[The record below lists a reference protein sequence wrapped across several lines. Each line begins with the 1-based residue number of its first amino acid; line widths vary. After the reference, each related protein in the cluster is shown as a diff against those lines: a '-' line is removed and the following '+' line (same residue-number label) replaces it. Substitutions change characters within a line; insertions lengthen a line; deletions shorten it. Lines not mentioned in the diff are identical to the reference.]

1 MHDAGSVAEQ
11 LLALHAEP
19 IRYRPRLTHGREPFA
34 GGIHVFRF
42 AQGKF
47 PQGLARRL
55 SATQREGVQAA
66 AQFFVRQI
74 CFWDGATHYQVLC
87 VAPDSRLPNIREH
100 YKGLIALIH
109 PDRKADGEESWP
121 NEFAQRANKA
131 WAVLSHDASRH
142 EYDAGLRK
150 AGYASRP
157 FDGFEPVPA
166 GLAPEDMAGVRK
178 GRASRPRLRTSVGVA
193 SVALASLFFAYTWWA
208 SHIPSEYA
216 TLQRAAPFEF
226 SLRWMRDAGSRVKL
240 PGFLGVTEAR
250 PTGEPASADDD
261 PEVTRASLPERK
273 PRAALAPELVESAP
287 VPPPA
292 RSESALRQPPAM
304 PAPVTAPKPAQPAR
318 AQPDIPRAVVAKQV
332 QTAQATQAASA
343 APDFASRLP
352 DLEVLVTRIVAY
364 YEAGDLDRF
373 LGLYDADS
381 MGVLESYRVR
391 RDFDDFFQATSTRR
405 LRIDRVSWSPAEGT
419 IRAKGQATVVADY
432 RDPQNRLERR
442 VDIAIDVVMIGGR
455 PRIARMSLFPHE

>member
-1 MHDAGSVAEQ
+1 
-11 LLALHAEP
+11 
-19 IRYRPRLTHGREPFA
+19 
-34 GGIHVFRF
+34 
-42 AQGKF
+42 
-47 PQGLARRL
+47 
-55 SATQREGVQAA
+55 
-66 AQFFVRQI
+66 
-74 CFWDGATHYQVLC
+74 
-87 VAPDSRLPNIREH
+87 
-100 YKGLIALIH
+100 
-109 PDRKADGEESWP
+109 
-121 NEFAQRANKA
+121 
-131 WAVLSHDASRH
+131 
-142 EYDAGLRK
+142 
-150 AGYASRP
+150 
-157 FDGFEPVPA
+157 
-166 GLAPEDMAGVRK
+166 
-178 GRASRPRLRTSVGVA
+178 
-193 SVALASLFFAYTWWA
+193 
-208 SHIPSEYA
+208 
-216 TLQRAAPFEF
+216 
-226 SLRWMRDAGSRVKL
+226 
-240 PGFLGVTEAR
+240 
-250 PTGEPASADDD
+250 
-261 PEVTRASLPERK
+261 
-273 PRAALAPELVESAP
+273 
-287 VPPPA
+287 
-292 RSESALRQPPAM
+292 M